1 MVDTSDSEI
10 AVEGQENLN
19 VENTGNSGVIPETE
33 SGTGISGAQERMGGA
48 NTPMEQMQWQLLF
61 QQQQMKIL
69 EDQQRAMEFNI
80 KEKPMLATLLPE
92 DVNNFLIEWEVYED
106 TLRQTIGIREPMM
119 QQCLRITLLAEL
131 RALGADI
138 KDKSSILEILTSL

>member
-1 MVDTSDSEI
+1 MADTSDSEI
-10 AVEGQENLN
+10 AVEGQENMN

-33 SGTGISGAQERMGGA
+33 SGAGISGAQERMGGA
-48 NTPMEQMQWQLLF
+48 STPMEQMQWQVLF

-80 KEKPMLATLLPE
+80 KEKSMLATLLPE

-106 TLRQTIGIREPMM
+106 TLRQTIGIRE
-119 QQCLRITLLAEL
+119 
-131 RALGADI
+131 
-138 KDKSSILEILTSL
+138 SSWCRH